1 MYDPTPLARY
11 YASRVQSFVNLA
23 NEGSSL
29 SRIIYL
35 RLAEVFDGLATS
47 ADRFATELRGEV
59 QLEQRKVEPEAPIHV
74 PVPAR
79 QKRKPVA
86 RKTSSAQTPLPHGAV
101 IDEARH

>member
-1 MYDPTPLARY
+1 MYDPTALARY
-11 YASRVQSFVNLA
+11 YALRVQSFVNLA
-23 NEGSSL
+23 NEGSSH

-47 ADRFATELRGEV
+47 ADRFAIELRGGA

-86 RKTSSAQTPLPHGAV
+86 RKTSSAQTPLPHAAV

>member
-1 MYDPTPLARY
+1 MYDPTALVRY
-11 YASRVQSFVNLA
+11 YALRARSFVNLA

-29 SRIIYL
+29 SRMIYL

-59 QLEQRKVEPEAPIHV
+59 EQRKVEPEAPIHM

-79 QKRKPVA
+79 PKRKPA
-86 RKTSSAQTPLPHGAV
+86 SRKTSSAQTPLTHAAV
-101 IDEARH
+101 IDEVRH

>member
-1 MYDPTPLARY
+1 MYDPTALARY

-47 ADRFATELRGEV
+47 ADRFAIELRGGA

>member
-23 NEGSSL
+23 NEGSSH
-29 SRIIYL
+29 SQIIYL

-47 ADRFATELRGEV
+47 ADRFAIELRGGA

>member
-23 NEGSSL
+23 NEGSSH

-47 ADRFATELRGEV
+47 ADRFAIELRGGA
-59 QLEQRKVEPEAPIHV
+59 QLEQRKVAPEAPIHV

>member
-47 ADRFATELRGEV
+47 ADRFAIELRGGA

>member
-23 NEGSSL
+23 NEGSSH

-47 ADRFATELRGEV
+47 ADRFAIELRGGA

-86 RKTSSAQTPLPHGAV
+86 RKTSSAQTPLPHAAV
-101 IDEARH
+101 IDEVRH

>member
-23 NEGSSL
+23 NEGSSH

-47 ADRFATELRGEV
+47 ADRFAIELRGGA

-86 RKTSSAQTPLPHGAV
+86 RKTSSAQTPLPHAAV